1 MYVTVIFPPL
11 TSILLTTSDLFSNAV
26 PFLEVNLASVFV
38 LEYSILICS
47 LIFWISAAVK
57 LLISATPILSPFNSG
72 CWMLYLYVWDLTTN
86 LKNPGWFEPLE
97 AALTLPPAASATTKY
112 LSPKTEF
119 WSSRLFVFARPKNFS
134 LVLPVIFIVTGPAVS
149 VTVCV

>member
-1 MYVTVIFPPL
+1 
-11 TSILLTTSDLFSNAV
+11 
-26 PFLEVNLASVFV
+26 
-38 LEYSILICS
+38 
-47 LIFWISAAVK
+47 
-57 LLISATPILSPFNSG
+57 
-72 CWMLYLYVWDLTTN
+72 MLYLYVCDLTTN

-97 AALTLPPAASATTKY
+97 VALTLPPAASETTKY

-119 WSSRLFVFARPKNFS
+119 WSSRLLVGVRPKNFS

>member
-11 TSILLTTSDLFSNAV
+11 ISIFLTTSDLFSNAV
-26 PFLEVNLASVFV
+26 PFLEVNLASVLV
-38 LEYSILICS
+38 LEYSILIWS

-57 LLISATPILSPFNSG
+57 LLMSATPILSPFNSG

-97 AALTLPPAASATTKY
+97 EALTLPPAASATTKY

-119 WSSRLFVFARPKNFS
+119 WSSRLLVGVRPKNLS